1 MKQTVNITH
10 AFLLEVSKHLP
21 RKTEYTLVISK
32 AGITISP
39 SVFASNRQ
47 RVKRE
52 LMDHVVLEHLPAV
65 MKQMK
70 SFPLFAQIELEFKMT
85 PGTWKF
91 TRTGKKNRRWRC
103 IYEATESLCIAE
115 VIK

>member
-21 RKTEYTLVISK
+21 RKTEYTLVISN
-32 AGITISP
+32 AGIIISP

-52 LMDHVVLEHLPAV
+52 LIDHVVLEHLPVV
-65 MKQMK
+65 MEQLKP
-70 SFPLFAQIELEFKMT
+70 FPFFAQVELEFKIT
-85 PGTWKF
+85 LGTWKF

-103 IYEATESLCIAE
+103 IHEAAESLCIAE

>member
-1 MKQTVNITH
+1 MKQTVNLTH

-21 RKTEYTLVISK
+21 RRTEYTLVISA
-32 AGITISP
+32 AGINISP

-52 LMDHVVLEHLPAV
+52 LVDHVVLEHLPV
-65 MKQMK
+65 VIEQLK
-70 SFPLFAQIELEFKMT
+70 SFPLFAQVELEFKIT

-103 IYEATESLCIAE
+103 IHEATESLCIAE